1 MRILANENVPAPV
14 VAALRQ
20 RAHDVMSVKDEMRG
34 ASDREILARAQAE
47 GRIVVTCDRDFGE
60 LAFRFGLPAACG
72 VVLLRLSGSSPLTD
86 NTRALAALDSRTD
99 WAGHFAVVTG
109 DRIRMRPLPA
119 LAARD

>member
-1 MRILANENVPAPV
+1 MRFLANENVPAAV

-20 RAHDVMSVKDEMRG
+20 RAHDVMSVKDGMRG
-34 ASDREILARAQAE
+34 ASDREILTRAQAE

-72 VVLLRLSGSSPLTD
+72 VVLLRLSGSSPLAD
-86 NTRALAALDSRTD
+86 NTRALAALESRTD
-99 WAGHFAVVTG
+99 WAGHFAVVTA

-119 LAARD
+119 LAARE

>member
-14 VAALRQ
+14 VVALRQ
-20 RAHDVMSVKDEMRG
+20 RARDVMSVKDGMRG

-60 LAFRFGLPAACG
+60 ACVSVRPASGVRRRAPTPLGLEPLA
-72 VVLLRLSGSSPLTD
+72 D
-86 NTRALAALDSRTD
+86 NTRAVAALDSRAD

-109 DRIRMRPLPA
+109 DRIRMRPLAA
-119 LAARD
+119 LAARE